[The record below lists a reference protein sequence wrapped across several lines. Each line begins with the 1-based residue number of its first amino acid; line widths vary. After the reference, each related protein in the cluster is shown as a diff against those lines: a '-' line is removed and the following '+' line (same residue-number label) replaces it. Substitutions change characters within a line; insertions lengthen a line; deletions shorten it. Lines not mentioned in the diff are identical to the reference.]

1 MWYFPH
7 DEYPKDAQNYDKNK
21 LIKAK
26 VITFDTMLNA
36 CQTIHEKIY
45 MFNWSVTN
53 AKKYG
58 QAECIK
64 TSVVDDICNHTKSV

>member
-1 MWYFPH
+1 MQYFPH
-7 DEYPKDAQNYDKNK
+7 DEYPKDAPNYDKNK

-26 VITFDTMLNA
+26 VITFDTMRYA
-36 CQTIHEKIY
+36 WQTIHKEIH
-45 MFNWSVTN
+45 MLNWSATN
-53 AKKYG
+53 AKKYS